1 MTHEALLRGKAC
13 ATLGEALQM
22 EFRLAQRFL
31 LHPDM
36 AVGINAVLTKGAEP
50 ATWAAPPTRKQV
62 EEFFVAAE
70 GGELVFPELSKL

>member
-1 MTHEALLRGKAC
+1 
-13 ATLGEALQM
+13 M
-22 EFRLAQRFL
+22 EFRMAQNFL

-50 ATWAAPPTRKQV
+50 AVWAAAPTREQV
-62 EEFFVAAE
+62 DGFFEARE